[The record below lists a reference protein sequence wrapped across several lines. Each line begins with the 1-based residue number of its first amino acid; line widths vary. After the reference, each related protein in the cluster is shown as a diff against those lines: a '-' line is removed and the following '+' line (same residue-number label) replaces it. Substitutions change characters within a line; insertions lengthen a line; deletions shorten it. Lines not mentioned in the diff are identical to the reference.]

1 MRSTAPDVPGG
12 YAAIVSVNG
21 RLQPAAKA
29 RISIFDRGLLYG
41 DGVFETLRIYDGR
54 SFRFQDHWQRLQCS
68 TRSIGLRL
76 PHPAAWFRRQ
86 IDTLLRANRLT
97 NALVRLTLTRGVGP
111 IGLEPPSTVAPTI
124 ILFARP
130 FTGYPRGLYR
140 RGLTAVIASMRRPP
154 PSATPPYAK
163 SLGYLV
169 GILAKKEAARHG
181 ADDAILLSVDGHLC
195 EGTTSNLFFVRR
207 GALYTPAPNTG
218 LLEGI
223 TRQVVLELARS
234 LRLPVRQGLFPPK
247 QLWAADELFL
257 TNTSY
262 EIMPVVRVKRRRIGT
277 GRPGPVTE
285 RLHRAFQQ
293 AR

>member
-1 MRSTAPDVPGG
+1 MRSKAPDVPGG
-12 YAAIVSVNG
+12 EEAIVSVNG
-21 RLQPAAKA
+21 RLQTAAKA

-54 SFRFQDHWQRLQCS
+54 PFRFQEHWRRLQRS

-111 IGLEPPSTVAPTI
+111 IGLEPPSAAAPTI
-124 ILFARP
+124 ILFTRP
-130 FTGYPRGLYR
+130 FTGYPRLLYR
-140 RGLTAVIASMRRPP
+140 RGLTVIIASIRRPP
-154 PSATPPYAK
+154 PSAAPSDVK

-169 GILAKKEAARHG
+169 GILAKREAARQG
-181 ADDAILLSVDGHLC
+181 ADDAILLSMDGHLC
-195 EGTTSNLFFVRR
+195 EGTTSNLFFVRG
-207 GALYTPAPNTG
+207 GALYTPAPTTG
-218 LLEGI
+218 LLKGI

-234 LRLPVRQGLFPPK
+234 LRLPVRQGLFTPK

-262 EIMPVVRVKRRRIGT
+262 EIMPVVKVKRRRIGM
-277 GRPGPVTE
+277 GKPGPVTE